1 MVTQTGD
8 DADAGQA
15 VSIEFL
21 MISGENFTVQDF
33 IEGDAVEDGLRRL
46 GDELA
51 AQLGTSQVRRFPYW
65 EGDEFFYDAVR
76 MDQVSA
82 FSISLSAEDVEDEE
96 EEEA

>member
-1 MVTQTGD
+1 MVTRTED
-8 DADAGQA
+8 DEDSGQA

-21 MISGENFTVQDF
+21 MASGENFTVQDF
-33 IEGDAVEDGLRRL
+33 IEGEAIEDGLRRL

-51 AQLGTSQVRRFPYW
+51 AQLGTGQVRRFPYW

-82 FSISLSAEDVEDEE
+82 FSISISADEAAEDEDE
-96 EEEA
+96 A